1 MTRGRATRRRAAAA
15 WILAALAAMLAVPP
29 AAACPFCGVVGQSLA
44 QRRDEAA
51 VVAVGEAAGKAADAE
66 GFPAQRFRIDQL
78 LRGGAG
84 PIAAGDTVT
93 ARVNAPVTGTAVLFA
108 AAPPAAGAA
117 AASLRWSAV
126 AADEALLGYVVAAP
140 NVTLPATERL
150 RWFAARLEH
159 PDDVIAADAFTEFG
173 LASFE
178 NVRTA
183 AAAVDPQAL
192 REWLADPG
200 IDQRRRGLYGLLLGA
215 VADTTNDPAIGREC
229 RAALRRAAEATG
241 DDFRAGFDG
250 VLAGLLVAEGERG
263 LEYLRG
269 RGLFGPGARPLDQRH
284 LLAALRFAAESLA
297 GSIPR
302 SQVADA
308 TRLLLVQPGVAAD
321 AAIDL
326 ARYQAW
332 EAVDDVARLWDACGR
347 DDPLVRRA
355 VAGYLAAC
363 PLPAAKR
370 YLDAIEMREP
380 ALLRRALDAAA
391 LPAGR

>member
-1 MTRGRATRRRAAAA
+1 MTRGHATRRRAAAG
-15 WILAALAAMLAVPP
+15 WIPVALAAMLAVPP
-29 AAACPFCGVVGQSLA
+29 ATACPFCGVVGQSFA

-51 VVAVGEAAGKAADAE
+51 IVAVGEAAGKAADAA
-66 GFPAQRFRIDQL
+66 GFPAQQFRIDQL
-78 LRGGAG
+78 LRGGTA
-84 PIAAGDTVT
+84 PIAAGDTVA
-93 ARVNAPVTGTAVLFA
+93 ARVNAPVAGTAILFA
-108 AAPPAAGAA
+108 TASPAAGAA
-117 AASLRWSAV
+117 ALHWSAV

-140 NVTLPATERL
+140 AVTLPATERL

-159 PDDVIAADAFTEFG
+159 PDAVIAADSFTEFG
-173 LASFE
+173 LASFAT
-178 NVRTA
+178 VRTA

-215 VADTTNDPAIGREC
+215 VADTTNDPAVGREC
-229 RAALRRAAEATG
+229 RAALRRAVEATG

-250 VLAGLLVAEGERG
+250 VLAGLLVADGERG

-269 RGLFGPGARPLDQRH
+269 RGLFSPDARPLDQRH

-302 SQVADA
+302 SQVAAA
-308 TRLLLVQPGVAAD
+308 TRLLLERPGVAAD
-321 AAIDL
+321 ATIDL

-332 EAVDDVARLWDACGR
+332 DAVDDVARLWDACGR

-370 YLDAIEMREP
+370 HLDAIGMREP
-380 ALLRRALDAAA
+380 ALLRQALDAAA